1 MTNLIKTTGQAT
13 DVTSSDVTIIDVNT
27 DASRYV
33 RLGWA
38 IVLFGVIGFLIW
50 ASFAPLDKAVG
61 MSGTVS
67 VASNRKAVQH
77 QVGGTV
83 DEILVK
89 EGDFVKAGQSL
100 VKMNSVAAK
109 SNADIA
115 RVQWFTAQAAE
126 ARLLAE
132 RDGAASIKFPET
144 LTQQRNDISVVN
156 SMQLQSQL
164 FMARRTSI
172 HSELAAVDENI
183 AGLKVQ
189 LRGLEDSMISKK
201 QQQVFLQEQLESM
214 RELSKDGYVA
224 RNRLLDLER
233 TYAQLKGAISE
244 ELGNM
249 RRVSR
254 QVAELELRKTQ
265 RQQDYQKEVRTQLS
279 EVQKE
284 RESLQSRVNALDFE
298 LSNVVVKAPVDGTV
312 IGMNVFTQGGVVP
325 SGFKLME
332 IVPKNDALVVDAML
346 AVNLIDK
353 VHVGLPVEFIFAAFN
368 TNTTPKIP
376 GVITQISADRTV
388 DEHTGVPHY
397 KVKAVVTPE
406 GMKKLAKL
414 QIRPGMPVELAV
426 KTGER
431 TMMNYL
437 LKPIMDRAH
446 TALGED

>member
-1 MTNLIKTTGQAT
+1 MTNLMKTTAQAT
-13 DVTSSDVTIIDVNT
+13 DVTSSEVTIIDVNT

-50 ASFAPLDKAVG
+50 ASFAPLDRAVS

-77 QVGGTV
+77 QTGGIV

-89 EGDFVKAGQSL
+89 EGDSVKAGQPL
-100 VKMNSVAAK
+100 IKMNSVAAT
-109 SNADIA
+109 SNSEVA
-115 RVQWFTAQAAE
+115 RVQLFAAQAAE

-132 RDGAASIKFPET
+132 RDGSPSIKFPES
-144 LTQQRNDISVVN
+144 LKQQRNDLSVVN
-156 SMQLQSQL
+156 SMQLQTQL
-164 FMARRTSI
+164 FTARRTSI
-172 HSELAAVDENI
+172 ESELAAIDENI
-183 AGLKVQ
+183 AGLKIQ

-201 QQQVFLQEQLESM
+201 QQQIFLQEQLESM
-214 RELSKDGYVA
+214 RELSKEGYVA

-233 TYAQLKGAISE
+233 TYAQLKGALSE
-244 ELGNM
+244 ETGNM
-249 RRVSR
+249 RRLSR
-254 QVAELELRKTQ
+254 QIAELTLRKTQ

-279 EVQKE
+279 DVQKE
-284 RESLQSRVNALDFE
+284 RESLQSRVKAIDFE
-298 LSNVVVKAPVDGTV
+298 LSNVVVKAPVDGTI
-312 IGMNVFTQGGVVP
+312 IGMSVFTQGGVVP
-325 SGFKLME
+325 SGFKMME
-332 IVPKNDALVVDAML
+332 IVPKNDALVIDGML

-376 GVITQISADRTV
+376 GVITQVSADRTI
-388 DEHTGVPHY
+388 DEHTGTPHY

-406 GMKKLAKL
+406 GMKKLSQL

>member
-1 MTNLIKTTGQAT
+1 MTNLIKTTSQAT
-13 DVTSSDVTIIDVNT
+13 DVTSSEVAIIDVNT

-77 QVGGTV
+77 QAGGTV

-89 EGDFVKAGQSL
+89 EGDFVKAGQPL

-109 SNADIA
+109 SNAEIA
-115 RVQWFTAQAAE
+115 RVQLFTAQAAE

-132 RDGAASIKFPET
+132 RDGAASIKFPEA
-144 LTQQRNDISVVN
+144 LTQQRNDISIVN

-201 QQQVFLQEQLESM
+201 QQQIFLQEQLESM

-233 TYAQLKGAISE
+233 SYAQLKGAISE
-244 ELGNM
+244 DLGNM

-279 EVQKE
+279 DVQKE
-284 RESLQSRVNALDFE
+284 RESLQSRVSALDFE
-298 LSNVVVKAPVDGTV
+298 LSNVVVKAPVDGTI

-332 IVPKNDALVVDAML
+332 IVPKNDALVVDAIL

-376 GVITQISADRTV
+376 GVITQISADRSV

-406 GMKKLAKL
+406 GMKKLAQL

-437 LKPIMDRAH
+437 LKPIKDRAH

>member
-13 DVTSSDVTIIDVNT
+13 DVTSNEVAIVDVNT

-33 RLGWA
+33 RFGWA
-38 IVLFGVIGFLIW
+38 IVLFGVVGFILW
-50 ASFAPLDKAVG
+50 ASFAPLDKAVSL
-61 MSGTVS
+61 SGTVS

-77 QVGGTV
+77 QMGGTV

-89 EGDFVKAGQSL
+89 EGDVVKAGQAL
-100 VKMNSVAAK
+100 VKMNSVSAK
-109 SNADIA
+109 SNSEIA
-115 RVQWFTAQAAE
+115 RVQWFTALAAE

-132 RDGAASIKFPET
+132 RDGAVSIKFPET
-144 LTQQRNDISVVN
+144 LTQQRNDLSVVN

-172 HSELAAVDENI
+172 QSELGAIDENI

-233 TYAQLKGAISE
+233 TYAQLKGSISE

-254 QVAELELRKTQ
+254 QVAELILRKTQ

-284 RESLQSRVNALDFE
+284 RESLQSRVNATDFE
-298 LSNVVVKAPVDGTV
+298 LRNVIVKAPVDGTI

-332 IVPKNDALVVDAML
+332 VVPKNDALIIDATL

-353 VHVGLPVEFIFAAFN
+353 VQVGLPVEFIFAAFN
-368 TNTTPKIP
+368 INTTPKIP

-388 DEHTGVPHY
+388 DEHTGIPHY

-406 GMKKLAKL
+406 GMKKLAQL

-437 LKPIMDRAH
+437 LKPILDRAH